1 MRSKLTILAMMF
13 IALVS
18 CNTGSETSISFHV
31 EDTQLYPEAVLM
43 TKDSIYKQALTSN
56 NSTTFTLPEKFEP
69 AYGAM
74 FFGQKHVLLYIEPG
88 KSFDLS
94 VKWREKSNTD
104 IFRGWSKKNQYLNN
118 TDFSFTPDYKL
129 NETEFA
135 ASLDKQLEKF
145 EKIWQ
150 PRI

>member
-88 KSFDLS
+88 SFR
-94 VKWREKSNTD
+94 KNGGRKSNTD
-104 IFRGWSKKNQYLNN
+104 IFRGWSKKE
-118 TDFSFTPDYKL
+118 PVP
-129 NETEFA
+129 E
-135 ASLDKQLEKF
+135 
-145 EKIWQ
+145 
-150 PRI
+150 